1 MRVVLL
7 IVSFLLSAEFLAKR
21 WCRGED
27 GVDRRQPTVQ
37 HAENDQGII
46 QHLIIII
53 KKKKILDI
61 QMKQQQIEK

>member
-53 KKKKILDI
+53 KKKNPGHTNETIAN
-61 QMKQQQIEK
+61 